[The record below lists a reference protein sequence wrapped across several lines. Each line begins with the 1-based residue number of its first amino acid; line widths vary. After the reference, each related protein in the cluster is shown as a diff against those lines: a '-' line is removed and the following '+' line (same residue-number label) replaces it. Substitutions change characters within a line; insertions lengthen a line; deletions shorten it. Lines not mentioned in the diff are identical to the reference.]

1 MKKTKSARLNLRCT
15 DEFKSYVEENAEDLG
30 MSTTE
35 FIERCVMSTN
45 IVYYDGLKELV
56 PVMRKHGN
64 NLNQIA
70 YHLNCG
76 YGFSAKMEETLVE
89 YRNLID
95 LLYEL
100 VFEQKG

>member
-1 MKKTKSARLNLRCT
+1 MQQ
-15 DEFKSYVEENAEDLG
+15 NAADLE

-35 FIERCVMSTN
+35 FIERCVTGTN

-70 YHLNCG
+70 HNLNCG
-76 YGFSAKMEETLVE
+76 YSFSKEMEEMLVE
-89 YRNLID
+89 YRNLIG

>member
-1 MKKTKSARLNLRCT
+1 MKKNKSARLNLRCT
-15 DEFKSYVEENAEDLG
+15 DEFKSYVEQNAADLE

-35 FIERCVMSTN
+35 FIERCVTGTN

-70 YHLNCG
+70 HNLNCG
-76 YGFSAKMEETLVE
+76 YSFSKEMEEMLVE
-89 YRNLID
+89 YRNLIG